1 MVGVWGEGRAGEDG
15 EAAPVQAPGEG
26 VVWGWDL
33 RLFQFGG
40 AARFGVVWA
49 VMVCSPR
56 EVPDVV
62 LGFLRGERRLQGFA
76 RWRTG

>member
-56 EVPDVV
+56 EVPEVV
-62 LGFLRGERRLQGFA
+62 LGFLRGERRLQGFS